1 MPQFVIEF
9 GAEQLES
16 VASAIKATVAEPLR
30 ISIDSEESEMSYSA
44 TARTLDEV
52 ATDLATGSVPSAI
65 IRTTDPRI
73 RYALI
78 TSPRIHVPPLALW
91 MGTIEVTVEEW
102 QFVWDALL
110 DKPGL
115 RFVCVAREEGIEVS
129 NQQISPETFPWDVD
143 GLLAAAVRTDEHS
156 EWTRRVAIHFDLN
169 SR

>member
-1 MPQFVIEF
+1 
-9 GAEQLES
+9 
-16 VASAIKATVAEPLR
+16 
-30 ISIDSEESEMSYSA
+30 
-44 TARTLDEV
+44 
-52 ATDLATGSVPSAI
+52 
-65 IRTTDPRI
+65 
-73 RYALI
+73 
-78 TSPRIHVPPLALW
+78 